1 LEPRRIIPDL
11 QYYYEALARVA
22 RLAQDDPD
30 WRYTWTRLE
39 ELTVL
44 VEDVA
49 EASMSLGWEV
59 HRPFIVEGKRL
70 VDAVDVGSHEVMKR
84 VIEIEEEAQGVAKKL
99 AVALLYVTTLR
110 KIAGALLLLVGA
122 AIIVA
127 APTIPTTI
135 TGILVAGFGLA
146 SLVLYRTP
154 WSNKFLPIGAALAIL
169 AILAARPGDPLLLAT
184 MLAIVV
190 TVLAVPLPRALH
202 RLLIEDEG

>member
-22 RLAQDDPD
+22 RQARDDPD

-49 EASMSLGWEV
+49 EASMSLGWDV

-70 VDAVDVGSHEVMKR
+70 VDAVDVGSHEVMR
-84 VIEIEEEAQGVAKKL
+84 RIIEIEEEASSVAKKL

-110 KIAGALLLLVGA
+110 QIAGALLLIVGLA
-122 AIIVA
+122 LLIS
-127 APTIPTTI
+127 APTVPTTI
-135 TGILVAGFGLA
+135 AGILVAGFGLA
-146 SLVLYRTP
+146 ALILYKTP
-154 WSNKFLPIGAALAIL
+154 WSNRLLPVGATIAIL
-169 AILAARPGDPLLLAT
+169 AVLASQPGDPILLST
-184 MLAIVV
+184 MLAILV
-190 TVLAVPLPRALH
+190 TVLAVPLPKALH
-202 RLLIEDEG
+202 KLFIEGEG